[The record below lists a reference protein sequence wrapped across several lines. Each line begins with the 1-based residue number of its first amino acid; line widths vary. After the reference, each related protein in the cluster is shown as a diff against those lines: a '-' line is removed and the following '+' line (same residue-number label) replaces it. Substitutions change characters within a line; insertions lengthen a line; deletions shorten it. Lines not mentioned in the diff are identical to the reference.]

1 MANIASIDVLKGMIT
16 DEDTAP
22 GILQATFDNTC
33 KEYLTKA
40 DLKKVYIG
48 GMIRGEALNFESNM
62 SGKIVLARRADPLTN
77 KQKEIG
83 SSAMFGV
90 VDALALDKTDNLR
103 RFSFEF
109 LRDYF
114 PNMERDLL
122 TLLNHPIVE
131 FAPG

>member
-1 MANIASIDVLKGMIT
+1 
-16 DEDTAP
+16 
-22 GILQATFDNTC
+22 
-33 KEYLTKA
+33 
-40 DLKKVYIG
+40 
-48 GMIRGEALNFESNM
+48 MIRGEALNFESNM

-114 PNMERDLL
+114 LNMERDLL

-131 FAPG
+131 FAPGYHFERAVEEDAYSVINGTVRFVPNTTFIT